1 MKEPEWIAIEVILA
15 IHEAQLAEHGGA
27 TGIRD
32 RALLESALARPK
44 NLFAY
49 SANVNLNRLAAALAV
64 GIAKN
69 RLFLDGNKRT
79 AWVICALFLELN
91 GVAVISDSAEVV
103 SAMLGAADG
112 KLTEEEFAL
121 WLDKDHPA
129 SL

>member
-49 SANVNLNRLAAALAV
+49 SANVSLNRLAAA
-64 GIAKN
+64 
-69 RLFLDGNKRT
+69 RLP
-79 AWVICALFLELN
+79 LELPRIIRSWM
-91 GVAVISDSAEVV
+91 VTSAPP
-103 SAMLGAADG
+103 G
-112 KLTEEEFAL
+112 
-121 WLDKDHPA
+121 
-129 SL
+129 